1 VIAARRFAFAVV
13 LVFAVVFAVAI
24 ARPVFAADMQGSLS
38 VLGLDRASGAI
49 GVAVVSD
56 APSCGAGIPWVEAGV
71 GAIATQGEV
80 NPSWGPRGLALLR
93 SGVPP
98 QAVCDTLYRNDPGY
112 LRRQVG
118 VLASDGTTG
127 GFSGLELIGFSGG
140 VIDTL
145 VAVQGHSLSYTTALM
160 ATHDTFT
167 VHTELALPER
177 LLHSLAFGATQARGP
192 LRSAAL
198 LVGRIDPERP
208 ESATRWIS
216 LRVDDSATP
225 VADLQRLYRDFAA
238 ARLVE
243 SHLHFADLASRA
255 REPAVERV
263 ERARAE
269 ALLAAALADTSV
281 GGHALNALASNLALR
296 GVHLEQAAAAA
307 GRALTREPRNRAFLD
322 TASAIAEKRGDR
334 AAALDFAKRASTVAP
349 RDEYLRERVKSLSAT
364 SAGN

>member
-1 VIAARRFAFAVV
+1 VIAARRLVLTVACVLAGAPAVV
-13 LVFAVVFAVAI
+13 
-24 ARPVFAADMQGSLS
+24 RPAGAADMQGSLS
-38 VLGLDRASGAI
+38 LLGLDRASGAI

-56 APSCGAGIPWVEAGV
+56 APACGASIPWVEAGV

-80 NPSWGPRGLALLR
+80 NPSWGPRGLELLKA
-93 SGVPP
+93 GVPP

-118 VLASDGTTG
+118 VLDRSGATG

-167 VHTELALPER
+167 VHPELALPER
-177 LLHSLAFGATQARGP
+177 LLHALAFGATQARGP

-198 LVGRIDPERP
+198 LVGRVDPGRP

-243 SHLHFADLASRA
+243 SHLRFADLAARAQSPA
-255 REPAVERV
+255 RERAD
-263 ERARAE
+263 RARAG

-281 GGHALNALASNLALR
+281 GAQAMNALAAGLALR
-296 GVHLEQAAAAA
+296 GEHLDQAAAAA
-307 GRALTREPRNRAFLD
+307 ARALAREPRNRAFLD
-322 TASAIAEKRGDR
+322 TASHVAERRGDR
-334 AAALDFAKRASTVAP
+334 AAALDYAKRAAAVAP
-349 RDEYLRERVKSLSAT
+349 RDEYLRERVKTLDGK

>member
-1 VIAARRFAFAVV
+1 MIAVHRLAIAVV
-13 LVFAVVFAVAI
+13 LVLAVA
-24 ARPVFAADMQGSLS
+24 APRPGLAADMQGSLS

-56 APSCGAGIPWVEAGV
+56 APSCGAAIPWVEAGV
-71 GAIATQGEV
+71 GAIATQGEM

-93 SGVPP
+93 AGVPP
-98 QAVCDTLYRNDPGY
+98 QAVCDTLYRSDPGY

-118 VLASDGTTG
+118 VLAGDGTTG

-145 VAVQGHSLSYTTALM
+145 VAVQGNSLSYTTALM

-167 VHTELALPER
+167 VHSDLALPER
-177 LLHSLAFGATQARGP
+177 LLQALAFGATQARGP

-198 LVGRIDPERP
+198 LVGRVDPERP

-225 VADLQRLYRDFAA
+225 MADLERLYRDFAA

-255 REPAVERV
+255 RQPAVERA

-269 ALLAAALADTSV
+269 ALLATALADTSV
-281 GGHALNALASNLALR
+281 SGYALNALAWNLAQR
-296 GVHLEQAAAAA
+296 GAHLEQAAAAA

-322 TASAIAEKRGDR
+322 TASAIAERRGDR
-334 AAALDFAKRASTVAP
+334 SAALDFAKRASAVAP
-349 RDEYLRERVKSLSAT
+349 RDEYLRERVKSLEGT
-364 SAGN
+364 STGN